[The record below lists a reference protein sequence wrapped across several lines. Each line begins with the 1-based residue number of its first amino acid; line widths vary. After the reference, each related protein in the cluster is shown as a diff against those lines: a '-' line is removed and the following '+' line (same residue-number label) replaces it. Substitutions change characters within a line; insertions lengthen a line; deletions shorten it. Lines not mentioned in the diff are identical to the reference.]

1 MLLNSEEKLQMVN
14 QQIEKMALLGFRLDQ
29 LLVGFK
35 LYNSMKNTLD
45 IEEYEQVL
53 DVFVKAIDSME
64 HQLNQFNTMF
74 WELKQALK

>member
-14 QQIEKMALLGFRLDQ
+14 QQIERMALLGFRLDQ